1 MHNIK
6 LIRKDKD
13 FFLKKLSQRNI
24 DISLETLLNLDIKN
38 RELIKNKEKFE
49 QEKKIISKKKDKSL
63 FAKSKEISKEIEK
76 LDNSQIKIK
85 EEIESILGSLPNIAL
100 DDVPIG
106 KDENSNKEIKK
117 VGEIP
122 NFEFN
127 PLSHYEIGKKLD
139 LMDFD
144 MASKVSGSRFVFLRG
159 SLALLER
166 AISNFMLDIHIK
178 EFGYEEISPP
188 LIVSDTTMFGTG
200 QLPKFEKD
208 QFEIKVDSDSGR
220 KFLIPTAEVVLT
232 NLLGNLF

>member
-1 MHNIK
+1 MHDIK

-13 FFLKKLSQRNI
+13 FFLKKLDQRNI
-24 DISLETLLNLDIKN
+24 DISLETLLDLDIKN

-49 QEKKIISKKKDKSL
+49 QEKKTISKKKDKSL
-63 FAKSKEISKEIEK
+63 FAKSKKISKEIEK

-85 EEIESILGSLPNIAL
+85 EKIDSILGLLPNIAL
-100 DDVPIG
+100 DDVPVG
-106 KDENSNKEIKK
+106 KDESSNKEIMK
-117 VGEIP
+117 VGQIP

-144 MASKVSGSRFVFLRG
+144 MASKVSGSRFVFLKG

-178 EFGYEEISPP
+178 EFGYEHEKISA
-188 LIVSDTTMFGTG
+188 T
-200 QLPKFEKD
+200 
-208 QFEIKVDSDSGR
+208 
-220 KFLIPTAEVVLT
+220 
-232 NLLGNLF
+232 

>member
-1 MHNIK
+1 MS
-6 LIRKDKD
+6 
-13 FFLKKLSQRNI
+13 KK
-24 DISLETLLNLDIKN
+24 
-38 RELIKNKEKFE
+38 
-49 QEKKIISKKKDKSL
+49 KKIISKKKDKSL

-85 EEIESILGSLPNIAL
+85 EEIESILGFLPNIAA

-144 MASKVSGSRFVFLRG
+144 IASKVSGS
-159 SLALLER
+159 
-166 AISNFMLDIHIK
+166 
-178 EFGYEEISPP
+178 
-188 LIVSDTTMFGTG
+188 
-200 QLPKFEKD
+200 
-208 QFEIKVDSDSGR
+208 
-220 KFLIPTAEVVLT
+220 
-232 NLLGNLF
+232 NLHK